1 MRKVKVRGILFP
13 WAGGSSRMWRKDPYV
28 AAFLVVEEQVPH
40 ALTGRLLCASSSL
53 GLGGLDA
60 LEELELLG
68 DQGTFNHLLD
78 GNPSPH
84 PSKSLRSLTEAHYGA
99 QPFPTSKSTSWLEK
113 EIPQVPSRTL
123 IPQSGQTLTAF
134 GRQQDPGHLRWFL
147 VPAPPRMS
155 YFTSLSPSFPI

>member
-1 MRKVKVRGILFP
+1 
-13 WAGGSSRMWRKDPYV
+13 MWRKDPYV

-99 QPFPTSKSTSWLEK
+99 QPFPASKSTSWLEK